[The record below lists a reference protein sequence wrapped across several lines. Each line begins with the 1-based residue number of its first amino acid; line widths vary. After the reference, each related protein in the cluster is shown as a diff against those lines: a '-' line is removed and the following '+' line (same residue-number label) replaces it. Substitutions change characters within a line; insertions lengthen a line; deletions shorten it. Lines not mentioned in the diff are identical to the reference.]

1 MEPPWTPQKQPC
13 KKWLFQSIGWWTK
26 PIFAYRKYANEEIH
40 QTSRNPSIGKKTN
53 GLGFRCSLQGRASRY
68 GLTEI
73 RSAVGSARPRWC
85 HGDGTSQTP
94 ERRRGNNLDLEMGCW
109 IDLQQNQLRKKICCS
124 TKRLFRFLDVFTYQT
139 LDVSITSNWRTWHL
153 IVSFLIGFF
162 SS

>member
-85 HGDGTSQTP
+85 HEGWDPRGL
-94 ERRRGNNLDLEMGCW
+94 RRGGEETISISRWVVELISSKISLERKFVV
-109 IDLQQNQLRKKICCS
+109 QQNTCS
-124 TKRLFRFLDVFTYQT
+124 DSWMSLPTKHWMFP
-139 LDVSITSNWRTWHL
+139 SHP
-153 IVSFLIGFF
+153 IGGLGT
-162 SS
+162 